1 MKAIETIVKTDIEGN
16 LHLNYSSNMK
26 NTNVK
31 VILMF
36 PEKDEGDENLW
47 IKAIA
52 SNPAFYFLN
61 QEPEIYTVNDGDPVK
76 YEK

>member
-1 MKAIETIVKTDIEGN
+1 MKAIETIVKTDTEGN

-26 NTNVK
+26 NTDVK

-52 SNPAFYFLN
+52 SNPARAGRRWCCRGHHG
-61 QEPEIYTVNDGDPVK
+61 QTSRAT
-76 YEK
+76 